1 MEQLVGMDLQEQL
14 SLLYNVEI
22 LMNLLRHLNQEGEI
36 FNRVMDM
43 KEGVEGENGYDP
55 SIHKCE
61 RTERNRIC
69 RVFVRKLRL
78 SSKQL
83 FFRCEYHFTY
93 RTPAA
98 CKDPSADESIH
109 SEL

>member
-1 MEQLVGMDLQEQL
+1 MEQLVGMDLLDQL
-14 SLLYNVEI
+14 SLRYNVEI

-36 FNRVMDM
+36 INSVMDM
-43 KEGVEGENGYDP
+43 KEGVEGKSGYDL

-61 RTERNRIC
+61 RTGRDRIC
-69 RVFVRKLRL
+69 RVFGRKLRM
-78 SSKQL
+78 SNKQL
-83 FFRCEYHFTY
+83 LFRCEYHFTY